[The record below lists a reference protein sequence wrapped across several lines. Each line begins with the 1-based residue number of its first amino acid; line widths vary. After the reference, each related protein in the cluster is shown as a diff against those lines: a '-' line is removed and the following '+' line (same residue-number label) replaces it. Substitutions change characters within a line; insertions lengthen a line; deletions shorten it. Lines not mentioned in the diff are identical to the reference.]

1 MTAGSIAPQLTE
13 AWFLAATTPVTD
25 TSLPLVTAPSTQR
38 TTTQTTVAIDWTV
51 STADA
56 TGGDWLDDVAG
67 LDAAADGWQ
76 ERFVNHL
83 AASPEQLN
91 PNAGLQ
97 VYLPVA
103 HQLSALS

>member
-1 MTAGSIAPQLTE
+1 MA
-13 AWFLAATTPVTD
+13 
-25 TSLPLVTAPSTQR
+25 TAPSTQR
-38 TTTQTTVAIDWTV
+38 VTTQTTVAIDWTL
-51 STADA
+51 SAA
-56 TGGDWLDDVAG
+56 EEAGDDYLGEDAG
-67 LDAAADGWQ
+67 LDTTGDGWQ

-91 PNAGLQ
+91 PNAALQ